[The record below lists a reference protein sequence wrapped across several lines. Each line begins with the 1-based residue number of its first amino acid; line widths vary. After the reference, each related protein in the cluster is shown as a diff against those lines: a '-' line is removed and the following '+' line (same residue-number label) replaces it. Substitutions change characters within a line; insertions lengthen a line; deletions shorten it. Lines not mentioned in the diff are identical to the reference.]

1 MKLIPSLILAALFI
15 LSPGLNAAE
24 QIITC
29 PLELPSDAMTIAE
42 RGDGWQP
49 FVSSPLYLHDAG
61 PIAGPPDRL
70 GTIMG
75 KMQKRGK
82 AEWTE
87 TYKLDVGYPEGVW
100 FQCSYGESNS
110 HTLSMK
116 LDSAVKSCVIKGK
129 VGSKFGQNIFEIRCS

>member
-1 MKLIPSLILAALFI
+1 MKT
-15 LSPGLNAAE
+15 LSPFLLTLLFLSGDLSAAK
-24 QIITC
+24 QIINC
-29 PLELPSDAMTIAE
+29 PLELPPEAMTIAE

-49 FVSSPLYLHDAG
+49 FVSSPLYLHDAA

-75 KMQKRGK
+75 KTQKRGK

-100 FQCSYGESNS
+100 FQCSYGVSNS
-110 HTLSMK
+110 HTLSIK
-116 LDSAVKSCVIKGK
+116 LDNSVKSCVVKGT
-129 VGSKFGQNIFEIRCS
+129 VGTKFGQNIFEIRCS